1 MTVFCPSIERITWL
15 CGAWALEIIISS
27 QSSVSTKLK
36 SEICYSYG
44 VFDDAMSQG
53 KSVGANRKT
62 GIDIPRDRCRQ
73 EKCGH
78 LA

>member
-1 MTVFCPSIERITWL
+1 MWL
-15 CGAWALEIIISS
+15 CCAWALRIIVSS
-27 QSSVSTKLK
+27 QSSVSTRLR
-36 SEICYSYG
+36 SEIGYGDG
-44 VFDDAMSQG
+44 VFDAAMSQG

-62 GIDIPRDRCRQ
+62 GIDIPRNRCRQ